1 MKKREFLIR
10 YFFYLALACCIFYKG
25 EYIGQ
30 WTYYISNFF
39 IKYVLL
45 FVFAIVFFILLGISL
60 FVKIEN
66 KIYVI
71 RKICKVYLPI
81 VLLPFI
87 YLLVCVVFTPSIV
100 VETSFLIYYLLTV
113 TTILLIL
120 DILLNIEYIY
130 YEQYFYYV
138 INILPCLLFRFNRN
152 IDFES
157 DSPIQTSQ
165 YDVLDRTDFIDI
177 LKRKFMNIDKE
188 KGFAFLLSG
197 VWGEGKTSC
206 INLLKEQL
214 RKENLFEFI
223 DINPWFN
230 DTKEKLLNAIL
241 GEINTFAKSFY
252 PYKSFESDFDD
263 IIKLANVKLT
273 NHVEI
278 ALQNILDN
286 FTKDNNIQHKIKNI
300 GNILKN
306 EYSKR
311 IVIVLDDIDR
321 LSKEHI
327 LYILQVVQMFKQ
339 YTNIIFVLSADY
351 NKIENI
357 LCEIS
362 EPCVENNNV
371 NSKEG
376 GIKKA
381 LYYKN
386 YLEKI
391 ASVIVQLPK
400 IEDIDIENILFN
412 KINNVLEEE
421 QMPTINKTD
430 FDLYVSTARFKTIR
444 DIKRFYNTFLISYA
458 QVKNEVNVFNYINIT
473 TLFVFYPELYNE
485 AWKNQYKWFKVEDK
499 QNDAEQIKLIKQYF
513 KNITERYNEEDI
525 ENINELITLISPTYE
540 KIPAKA
546 GKHYLKMA
554 NKGAKSYFVDDRYLQ
569 YYFTHNFSK
578 NRIPDKIL
586 DENLQYFFNE
596 KDEKTREKNILDFM
610 KEYSSKISDI
620 FRYLN
625 IYCDD
630 KYYNLIKQIIL
641 IFAKNSFELT
651 QNFSEITE
659 YICKII
665 SKLKKDKIIEINNF
679 LIEII
684 NISSSISFS
693 IEIYETLNSY
703 NESLLNN
710 DINKLLDDKIS
721 NNIEKALE
729 CFKYEQYTKYIYTW
743 IRKYYVIRVSEIV
756 DIINLKP
763 EDYILIKQKVKKALH
778 YIKGNIEYFMI
789 FIGKNLEQTI
799 KNYRDDNTFE
809 HHYFSNFIYL
819 IDIWGNDTIL
829 DMLSNFLN
837 NGNGLNYDK
846 RIDKLNELYRITLS
860 DKKIKQLVKEHERIF
875 LHKIVI
881 YDLIKNINVKNFVVE
896 KENKDFD
903 FSYTYND
910 IKYLVEIKYG
920 NNFNFNGI
928 IKQLIN
934 YIDKQKQQVAFL
946 YLVVDTK
953 EEKLKMKQSLDTI
966 VSKMD
971 YKDKFIFKIEI
982 KKNLLEKYY

>member
-1 MKKREFLIR
+1 MNFFDNYKLVVSVFLR
-10 YFFYLALACCIFYKG
+10 YIFYVLLAYIVFCDF

-30 WTYYISNFF
+30 YLCYSYIFVINNLFF
-39 IKYVLL
+39 SFFVLL
-45 FVFAIVFFILLGISL
+45 FLIFVLFIL
-60 FVKIEN
+60 FVNIEN
-66 KIYVI
+66 KIYII
-71 RKICKVYLPI
+71 RKIIRVYSPIFLLPI
-81 VLLPFI
+81 C
-87 YLLVCVVFTPSIV
+87 YLITYVI
-100 VETSFLIYYLLTV
+100 FLENPNFYYYLLSFI
-113 TTILLIL
+113 TIILAL
-120 DILLNIEYIY
+120 DIICSIEYI
-130 YEQYFYYV
+130 FYNEFACCL
-138 INILPCLLFRFNRN
+138 INILPGLLFCFNRN

-458 QVKNEVNVFNYINIT
+458 QVKNEVNVFNYINMSI
-473 TLFVFYPELYNE
+473 LFVFYPDIYNE
-485 AWKNQYKWFKVEDK
+485 AWNHQYQWFNSKVKFD
-499 QNDAEQIKLIKQYF
+499 DDIKQYF
-513 KNITERYNEEDI
+513 KDITKQYSEDDI
-525 ENINELITLISPTYE
+525 KSIYELIELISPVYE
-540 KIPAKA
+540 QNPAA
-546 GKHYLKMA
+546 EGKNYLKMA
-554 NKGAKSYFVDDRYLQ
+554 NKEAKSYFLDDRYLQ

-586 DENLQYFFNE
+586 GKRLQSWFNE
-596 KDEKTREKNILDFM
+596 KDEIIREKSILNFM
-610 KEYSSKISDI
+610 QEYSSKISDL

-625 IYCDD
+625 LYYDD
-630 KYYNLIKQIIL
+630 KYADLFKQIIL
-641 IFAKNSFELT
+641 IFSKNSFDLS
-651 QNFSEITE
+651 NVFSESVK
-659 YICKII
+659 YIHRIML
-665 SKLKKDKIIEINNF
+665 KLKTDIINF
-679 LIEII
+679 LVEII
-684 NISSSISFS
+684 KNASSVSFS
-693 IEIYETLNSY
+693 IELYQNHFDNSG
-703 NESLLNN
+703 LLDENI
-710 DINKLLDDKIS
+710 DSILDDKIS
-721 NNIEKALE
+721 NNIEQALE
-729 CFKYEQYTKYIYTW
+729 SFKYEYYKRYFYIW
-743 IRKYYVIRVSEIV
+743 LQKHYVTRVSKNNVV
-756 DIINLKP
+756 DLEVK
-763 EDYILIKQKVKKALH
+763 DYILIRKKIARVIPI
-778 YIKGNIEYFMI
+778 IKNKIDYFMI
-789 FIGKNLEQTI
+789 FIGKDLEKII
-799 KNYRDDNTFE
+799 KNYNDEESQGLKNNYLDV
-809 HHYFSNFIYL
+809 FIYY
-819 IDIWGNDTIL
+819 IDIWGQNTIL
-829 DMLSNFLN
+829 DMLGDFLN
-837 NGNGLNYDK
+837 DGNGLNYDD
-846 RIDKLNELYRITLS
+846 RIVNLNELYRIAIA
-860 DKKIKQLVKEHERIF
+860 DKKIKRLVEEHERIL

-881 YDLIKNINVKNFVVE
+881 YDLIKDINVKNFVVE
-896 KENKDFD
+896 KENRNFD
-903 FSYTYND
+903 FSYTFND
-910 IKYLVEIKYG
+910 VKYLVEIKYG
-920 NNFNFNGI
+920 NNFNFKTI
-928 IKQLIN
+928 IKQLIS
-934 YIDKQKQQVAFL
+934 YIDKQKQQFAFL
-946 YLVVDTK
+946 YLVVDT
-953 EEKLKMKQSLDTI
+953 EEERLKIKKSLDTI
-966 VSKMD
+966 VSEMD
-971 YKDKFIFKIEI
+971 HKDKFIFKIEI
-982 KKNLLEKYY
+982 KKNLLEKY

>member
-1 MKKREFLIR
+1 MNNKKNKFYEIIESSIFKYFVYLITICLLAHLNEDIKKIFVYLVYEHFYFLM
-10 YFFYLALACCIFYKG
+10 AC
-25 EYIGQ
+25 
-30 WTYYISNFF
+30 
-39 IKYVLL
+39 VLL
-45 FVFAIVFFILLGISL
+45 LLLLIDVPYARTKYKKYINKILKKHILFSIYIILSFIIIKEKVIFAQISFIVVIFIIPIIEIIKSSINKNKNRDKLDNQKIIIDSDKPITKRVQDFLDRYPFIESLKNILLKNQKFSTNEG
-60 FVKIEN
+60 FV
-66 KIYVI
+66 
-71 RKICKVYLPI
+71 
-81 VLLPFI
+81 
-87 YLLVCVVFTPSIV
+87 
-100 VETSFLIYYLLTV
+100 
-113 TTILLIL
+113 LIL
-120 DILLNIEYIY
+120 
-130 YEQYFYYV
+130 
-138 INILPCLLFRFNRN
+138 
-152 IDFES
+152 S
-157 DSPIQTSQ
+157 AS
-165 YDVLDRTDFIDI
+165 
-177 LKRKFMNIDKE
+177 
-188 KGFAFLLSG
+188 
-197 VWGEGKTSC
+197 WGEGKTSC
-206 INLLKEQL
+206 LNLLKEEL
-214 RKENLFEFI
+214 AEERERNPFYFI

-230 DTKEKLLNAIL
+230 DTTEKLLNAIF
-241 GEINTFAKSFY
+241 GEINHFAKTNS
-252 PYKSFESDFDD
+252 PHISLENQFDE
-263 IIKLANVKLT
+263 IVKLS
-273 NHVEI
+273 NLKLGSIE
-278 ALQNILDN
+278 LQLDK
-286 FTKDNNIQHKIKNI
+286 FTENKNIQNKIKEI
-300 GNILKN
+300 GDILRQYK
-306 EYSKR
+306 KR
-311 IVIVLDDIDR
+311 IIITIDDIDR
-321 LSKEHI
+321 LDKNHI
-327 LYILQVVQMFKQ
+327 LYILQTVQMFKQ
-339 YTNIIFVLSADY
+339 YTNIIFILSY
-351 NKIENI
+351 NSAKVEEI
-357 LCEIS
+357 LCESSDSCFTDKTIYK
-362 EPCVENNNV
+362 N
-371 NSKEG
+371 
-376 GIKKA
+376 

-391 ASVIVQLPK
+391 ASVIIALPK
-400 IEDIDIENILFN
+400 IEDINIHNILFE
-412 KINNVLEEE
+412 KINDILEEE
-421 QMPTINKTD
+421 QMPKINRGD
-430 FDLYVSTARFKTIR
+430 FDFYIATSRFKTIR
-444 DIKRFYNTFLISYA
+444 DIKRFCNTFFISYA

-610 KEYSSKISDI
+610 NEYSSKISDI

-721 NNIEKALE
+721 NDIEKALE

-881 YDLIKNINVKNFVVE
+881 YDLIKDINVKNFVVE

-946 YLVVDTK
+946 YLVVDT
-953 EEKLKMKQSLDTI
+953 EEKKLKMKKDLDVL
-966 VSKMD
+966 VSKID
-971 YKDKFIFKIEI
+971 YKDKFIFRIEI
-982 KKNLLEKYY
+982 KKNLLEKY